1 MAKLVIE
8 DSNLV
13 VVEHLKIANS
23 FLKRFKGLM
32 LKKIIDNNEGLLLT
46 KTKQIHTFWMLSPI
60 DVIYL
65 KKIVENKYLIVGLE
79 IGIKPWRVGKYYQ
92 EASDILEVNIGKI
105 DNHKLKVGKI
115 LAKVP

>member
-8 DSNLV
+8 NSNLI

-23 FLKRFKGLM
+23 FFKRFKGLM

-65 KKIVENKYLIVGLE
+65 RKTTENKYLIVGLE
-79 IGIKPWRVGKYYQ
+79 IGMKPWKVGKYYRNV
-92 EASDILEVNIGKI
+92 SDVLEVNIGKI
-105 DNHKLKVGKI
+105 ENLKLKVGEN
-115 LAKVP
+115 LVKVP